1 LHIDAESDELDQGG
15 ITMIYESRRYE
26 CFPGKLPAL
35 QVMMEKMALPTF
47 EKYGM
52 QFIGAWSVISGE
64 QDGTLIYLLAFDS
77 LDDRMKKWEDFHKD
91 EWWNAQKKAT
101 HEKEGPL
108 VARQTTT
115 FLKPAAYSPLK

>member
-1 LHIDAESDELDQGG
+1 
-15 ITMIYESRRYE
+15 MIYESRRYE

-91 EWWNAQKKAT
+91 EWWNAQKKLT
-101 HEKEGPL
+101 HEKDGPL

>member
-1 LHIDAESDELDQGG
+1 
-15 ITMIYESRRYE
+15 MIYESRRYE

-91 EWWNAQKKAT
+91 EWWNSQKKLT